1 LSTNVPIVSQP
12 LMHIA
17 GWLLMLSTGVRAFFY
32 PRLRHAP
39 LPRGPLPPRASPSVT
54 LSTTASAAAAAAAA
68 AAAISAA
75 AMLAAAAVAA
85 R

>member
-1 LSTNVPIVSQP
+1 
-12 LMHIA
+12 MHIA
-17 GWLLMLSTGVRAFFY
+17 GWLLMLSIGVRAFFY
-32 PRLRHAP
+32 PRLRRAP

-68 AAAISAA
+68 AAIIVA